1 MLAKILKVFPLEQRE
16 FTAKDGSNQVFQS
29 KKVALLFDGG
39 SVVGELLQEKAAF
52 YEKHPLYEH
61 SQVFVNLQFQYKEI
75 PSKNGGMFVSNEV
88 IIQKIVEL

>member
-1 MLAKILKVFPLEQRE
+1 MLAKILKVYPLVQRE

-52 YEKHPLYEH
+52 YEQHPLREH
-61 SQVFVNLQFQYKEI
+61 SQVFVNLYFQYKEI
-75 PSKNGGMFVSNEV
+75 PSQNGGMFVSNEV